1 MDITII
7 ADNGGGL
14 TLQIIAADGTR
25 YQHKYNDPEQCACD
39 ICDALKDGHTHKWEG
54 NEAKVEEG
62 NSQWLSPHDEDLR
75 NDRFRIISVSEV
87 RCTIRRVVSA
97 PGSSRR
103 AASGPGSSHKYSW
116 PNVFKLIEVLSLYY
130 YDRYNSAAL
139 KGHTL

>member
-14 TLQIIAADGTR
+14 TLQITTADGIH
-25 YQHKYNDPEQCACD
+25 YQHNYDDPEQCARD

-54 NEAKVEEG
+54 NEAEVEEG
-62 NSQWLSPHDEDLR
+62 NSQWLAPRDEDLR
-75 NDRFRIISVSEV
+75 NGRYRIISVSEV
-87 RCTIRRVVSA
+87 GCTIRRVVSG

-103 AASGPGSSHKYSW
+103 AATDPGSSHKYSW
-116 PNVFKLIEVLSLYY
+116 PNVFKLIDVLSSYY
-130 YDRYNSAAL
+130 YNRYNSAAL